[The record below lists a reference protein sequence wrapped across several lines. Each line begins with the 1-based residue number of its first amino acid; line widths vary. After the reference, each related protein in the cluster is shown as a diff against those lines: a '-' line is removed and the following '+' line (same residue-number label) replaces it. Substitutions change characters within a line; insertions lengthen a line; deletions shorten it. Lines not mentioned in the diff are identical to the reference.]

1 MNWINW
7 IIIGLV
13 SFIIQIYVLKHT
25 YTSTIMS
32 EGNNKWHFDWEKA
45 KKIGTPLWIVLIM
58 LITSIIPFI
67 NIVEVIIF
75 WIIWLKY
82 YLNPDNYYYGTW
94 YTYWRFKDKFF
105 SRKI

>member
-1 MNWINW
+1 MIWT
-7 IIIGLV
+7 IIGLI

-25 YTSTIMS
+25 YTVKIR
-32 EGNNKWHFDWEKA
+32 GDYYFDNWEKA
-45 KKIGTPLWIVLIM
+45 KKIGTPLWIALIM
-58 LITSIIPFI
+58 LITSIIPFV
-67 NIVEVIIF
+67 NMVETIIF

-82 YLNPDNYYYGTW
+82 YSDPDVLYYNTW